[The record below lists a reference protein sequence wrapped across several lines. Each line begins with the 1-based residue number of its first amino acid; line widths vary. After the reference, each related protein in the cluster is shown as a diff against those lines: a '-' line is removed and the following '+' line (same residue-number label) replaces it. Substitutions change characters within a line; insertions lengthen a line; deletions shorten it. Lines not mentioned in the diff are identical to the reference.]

1 MSLATTNH
9 HADPGLPLWREAFA
23 GLDWLDLRLSPV
35 FRGEGVER
43 GRGQAVVL
51 VPGLFAADA
60 SMKELSRWLERC
72 GYRAY
77 ESGIGM
83 NVLRSEA
90 LISRLVE
97 TTDRAHAETGAA
109 VRIIGHSLGGV
120 IARGAALR
128 RPDRI
133 AQVIT
138 LGSPVQGLGAH
149 PAVLSAARLVHGDDI
164 DACLATVQK
173 ALARG
178 IDETNIYS
186 KSDGVVDWRTCYRD
200 DADAI
205 EVRGS
210 HTGLIVNAAAYRA
223 IAYALAANAAA
234 NEVRATPKR
243 SANIGARGV
252 VPASST
258 HSTRIAA

>member
-1 MSLATTNH
+1 MSLASTSH
-9 HADPGLPLWREAFA
+9 CADPGLPLWREAFA

-43 GRGQAVVL
+43 GRGRAVVL

-60 SMKELSRWLERC
+60 SMTELRRWLERC
-72 GYRAY
+72 GYHVY
-77 ESGIGM
+77 ESGIGL

-97 TTDRAHAETGAA
+97 TIDRAYAATGEA

-128 RPDRI
+128 RLNCVS
-133 AQVIT
+133 QVIT
-138 LGSPVQGLGAH
+138 LGSPVQRLSAH
-149 PAVLSAARLVHGDDI
+149 PLVLAAASLIHGDDL
-164 DACLATVQK
+164 DACLSTVQQP
-173 ALARG
+173 LPCG
-178 IDETNIYS
+178 IEETNIYS
-186 KSDGVVDWRTCYRD
+186 KSDGVVDWRTCHRD
-200 DADAI
+200 DATAV
-205 EVRGS
+205 EVRSS

-223 IAYALAANAAA
+223 IATTLAAHAT

-243 SANIGARGV
+243 NAVVGARGG

-258 HSTRIAA
+258 NISKIAA

>member
-1 MSLATTNH
+1 MSLARTSH
-9 HADPGLPLWREAFA
+9 YADPGLPLWREAFA

-35 FRGEGVER
+35 FRGHGVER

-51 VPGLFAADA
+51 VPGLFASDA
-60 SMKELSRWLERC
+60 SMTEMRRWLERC

-83 NVLRSEA
+83 NVLRSEV

-97 TTDRAHAETGAA
+97 TTDRAHAETGGA
-109 VRIIGHSLGGV
+109 VRVIGHSLGGA

-186 KSDGVVDWRTCYRD
+186 KSDGVVDWRTCFRD
-200 DADAI
+200 DATAV
-205 EVRGS
+205 EVRSS

-223 IAYALAANAAA
+223 VAGALAAQSVLEAGPTRRRA
-234 NEVRATPKR
+234 VRAR
-243 SANIGARGV
+243 GGAL
-252 VPASST
+252 VPAARAST
-258 HSTRIAA
+258 LAA